1 MSDSCLLIA
10 IGVFEFLAGLKKS
23 EQRNVLARFRQIAE
37 FPSNYVDFVERDAS
51 GRSIGVHIYGKF
63 AIKFWDDH
71 ADRDLKIV
79 DLHLADR
86 TR

>member
-1 MSDSCLLIA
+1 MSDSRLLIA
-10 IGVFEFLAGLKKS
+10 IAVFDFLAGLKKT
-23 EQRNVLARFRQIAE
+23 EQRAVIDRFRQIAE
-37 FPSNYVDFVERDAS
+37 FPSNFVDFVEKDAA
-51 GRSIGVHIYGKF
+51 GRTIGVHIYGKF
-63 AIKFWDDH
+63 AIKFWDDQ